1 MILGPVGLGCRDGI
15 KQGDGLSG
23 RPIAEGPR
31 LPVRLGLGSG
41 IRMLTSSSR
50 SSRGASEG
58 DPRGQCVAVTARSAG
73 TRGRGGRQGRRRHV
87 LPVIRA
93 FRIRRRAGTR
103 VRRPCSLL
111 TPRVK
116 RTRTLSDYK
125 MRALHGSAGLADWHS
140 SRDGNDGGSG
150 RSAGPL
156 AAWVVVVP
164 TTRKCVRVK
173 VRWWVGL
180 GGAHRQK
187 KGLLA
192 LLWRARL
199 SRRPPLFLVCVCQQ

>member
-1 MILGPVGLGCRDGI
+1 LILGPVGLGCRDGI

-125 MRALHGSAGLADWHS
+125 MRALHGSAGLAWQAGT
-140 SRDGNDGGSG
+140 RPETETMAAA
-150 RSAGPL
+150 AGPL
-156 AAWVVVVP
+156 AAWVVVP

-173 VRWWVGL
+173 GQVVG
-180 GGAHRQK
+180 G
-187 KGLLA
+187 
-192 LLWRARL
+192 
-199 SRRPPLFLVCVCQQ
+199 P